1 MIILNLNLAEFQP
14 QTTRTGVYDRII
26 CKYCEDLFSP
36 WDNYAATLLIHSTP
50 DQIHNTENKITTY
63 TFRAV
68 DYEKIKLFFISLLW
82 RVHTSNHEVF
92 RDFILPDSVVEEL
105 ASLIKSKTAPTA
117 ENFSVFLGKSD
128 DECLS
133 QIIYNPKIEKNN
145 KAELAKIYIPGYVA
159 HIMINSADIPSEL
172 FLYLLHPSSS
182 WSAYHHDYIV
192 NGEIYLAA
200 SAAGIDKKDL
210 ANLIKIIAYAAN
222 QKKL

>member
-50 DQIHNTENKITTY
+50 DQIHNTENKITAY

-117 ENFSVFLGKSD
+117 DRRKFLSILGQ
-128 DECLS
+128 E
-133 QIIYNPKIEKNN
+133 
-145 KAELAKIYIPGYVA
+145 
-159 HIMINSADIPSEL
+159 
-172 FLYLLHPSSS
+172 
-182 WSAYHHDYIV
+182 
-192 NGEIYLAA
+192 
-200 SAAGIDKKDL
+200 
-210 ANLIKIIAYAAN
+210 
-222 QKKL
+222 